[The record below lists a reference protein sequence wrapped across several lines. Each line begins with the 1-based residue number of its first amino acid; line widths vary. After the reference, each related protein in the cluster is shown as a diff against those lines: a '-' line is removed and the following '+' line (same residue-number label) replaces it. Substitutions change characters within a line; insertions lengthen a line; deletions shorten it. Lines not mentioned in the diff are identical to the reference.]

1 MSATHPDPAPAGGT
15 APKPRAPSP
24 FAPFRERAFLVLW
37 LATVLSNVGTWMHDV
52 AAGWLM
58 TSLAPSPLMVAMVQ
72 AATTLPIFL
81 FALPAGALADI
92 VDRRK
97 LLIGVQLLLA
107 VVALALGIV
116 VYQGFATP
124 WLLLAFTFA
133 LGTGAALTAPA
144 WQSIV
149 PRLVP
154 RPMLQPAVAMNSVG
168 INISRAIG
176 PALAG
181 FIIVALGIAAPFLI
195 NAASYLLVVAAL
207 IWWRPRS
214 GPQRTLPPEHLLGA
228 IRAGLRYARA
238 SGPLRATLCR
248 AVAFFVF
255 ASAFWA
261 LLPLIVRE
269 TLEAGPELYGILLA
283 CVGAGAVGGALALP
297 ALRAKIGPDR
307 LTMAGTVGMAAV
319 LVVAAVVRE
328 PVAVAAASLLAG
340 ASWIA
345 VLTSLNVSAQ
355 IALPDWVR
363 ARGLSIFVMV
373 FFGSMSVGSLIWGQ
387 MANVFGIPTALLV
400 AATGALAMVPLTIRW
415 KLHRG
420 EALDLA
426 PSMHWPAPIVADE
439 LDGDRGPVMVTVEY
453 RIDPAHAEA
462 FVAVMDELSRERR
475 RDGAYEWQLFADAS
489 DSGRWLEYF
498 LVASWLEHLRQHERV
513 TVADR
518 DLQNRVRAIHIGDT
532 PPVVS
537 HLIAPQRIRL
547 ARDGVS

>member
-97 LLIGVQLLLA
+97 LLVGVQLALA
-107 VVALALGIV
+107 VVALALGLV

-124 WLLLAFTFA
+124 WLLLAFTFV

-154 RPMLQPAVAMNSVG
+154 RPMLQPAIAMNSVG

-207 IWWRPRS
+207 IWWRPS
-214 GPQRTLPPEHLLGA
+214 PGPQRALPPEHLFGA

-248 AVAFFVF
+248 AGAFFVF

-269 TLEAGPELYGILLA
+269 TLAAGPELYGILLG
-283 CVGAGAVGGALALP
+283 CVGAGAVGGALLLP
-297 ALRAKIGPDR
+297 TLRAHVGSDR
-307 LTMAGTVGMAAV
+307 LTMGGTLGMALV
-319 LVVAAVVRE
+319 LVVAATVRN
-328 PVAVAAASLLAG
+328 PVAAAAASLLAG

-373 FFGSMSVGSLIWGQ
+373 FFGSMSAGSLIWGQ
-387 MANVFGIPTALLV
+387 TANLVGIPASLVLAAAGAVLL
-400 AATGALAMVPLTIRW
+400 LPLTRRW
-415 KLHRG
+415 KLQQG
-420 EALDLA
+420 EGLDLA
-426 PSMHWPAPIVADE
+426 PSMHWPAPVVAAE
-439 LDGDRGPVMVTVEY
+439 PDGDRGPVMVTVEY
-453 RIDPAHAEA
+453 RIDPARADE
-462 FVAVMDELSRERR
+462 FVAAMDGLSRERR
-475 RDGAYEWQLFADAS
+475 RDGAYRWDLFADAS
-489 DSGRWLEYF
+489 DPGRYLEYF
-498 LVASWLEHLRQHERV
+498 LVASWHEHLRQHERV

-518 DLQNRVRAIHIGDT
+518 DLQDRIRPFHVGAA

-537 HLIAPQRIRL
+537 HFIAPLRGRRAGSL
-547 ARDGVS
+547 